1 MRDGIIALI
10 VGMVLVMSGFNSVV
24 LLIAMDNSTEPITVT
39 VDLTGLEPGL
49 NHGLITELEGL
60 QEDVQHIDESQI
72 EEAAHEEASQIQIPV
87 LHRLSPLFS
96 TNSYFVVGDKAYC
109 TDVLGT
115 AKISYGL
122 ASGTEENPEGRTDS
136 VLTELE
142 HDTGNLI
149 IVGGPA
155 VNPIATEFGRYFRIT
170 YENHPDVSFKINA
183 ENESIFLDLTE
194 YPKEDICLVYL
205 GHHKGRNVLMVWGY
219 GWEGTYAGSV
229 FAADPRTWEKYEG
242 AHLFMLRWN
251 DLNRDGLVQKSEIT
265 VEDYL

>member
-24 LLIAMDNSTEPITVT
+24 LLIAMDNPAEPITVT
-39 VDLTGLEPGL
+39 VDLTGLKPGL
-49 NHGLITELEGL
+49 NPGPITELEGL
-60 QEDVQHIDESQI
+60 QEDVQNTDETHP
-72 EEAAHEEASQIQIPV
+72 EDAAREAGQIQTPA
-87 LHRLSPLFS
+87 LHRLSPFFS

-122 ASGTEENPEGRTDS
+122 AAGTAENPEGRTDS

-155 VNPIATEFGRYFRIT
+155 VNSVATEFGRYFRIT

-183 ENESIFLDLTE
+183 ENKSIFLDLTE

-229 FAADPRTWEKYEG
+229 FAADPGTWEEYEG
-242 AHLFMLRWN
+242 AHMFMLRWN

>member
-1 MRDGIIALI
+1 MVI
-10 VGMVLVMSGFNSVV
+10 VL
-24 LLIAMDNSTEPITVT
+24 
-39 VDLTGLEPGL
+39 
-49 NHGLITELEGL
+49 
-60 QEDVQHIDESQI
+60 
-72 EEAAHEEASQIQIPV
+72 
-87 LHRLSPLFS
+87 
-96 TNSYFVVGDKAYC
+96 
-109 TDVLGT
+109 
-115 AKISYGL
+115 YGL

-170 YENHPDVSFKINA
+170 YENYPDVSFKTYENYPDVSFKINA
-183 ENESIFLDLTE
+183 EDESIFLDLTE

-205 GHHKGRNVLMVWGY
+205 GQHKGRNVLMVWGY

-229 FAADPRTWEKYEG
+229 FATDPETWEKYEG

>member
-10 VGMVLVMSGFNSVV
+10 VGMVLVMSGFNSIV
-24 LLIAMDNSTEPITVT
+24 LLIATNDTTEPITVT
-39 VDLTGLEPGL
+39 VDLTGFEPGL

-60 QEDVQHIDESQI
+60 PEDVQHTDINEQ
-72 EEAAHEEASQIQIPV
+72 EAAHNEISQLQTPA
-87 LHRLSPLFS
+87 LHRLSPLFN

-122 ASGTEENPEGRTDS
+122 AAGTAENPEGRTDS

-155 VNPIATEFGRYFRIT
+155 VNPVATEFGRYFRIT

-205 GHHKGRNVLMVWGY
+205 GHHKGRNVLLVWGY

-229 FAADPRTWEKYEG
+229 FAADPETWEKYEG

>member
-24 LLIAMDNSTEPITVT
+24 LLIAMDDPAEPVTVT

-49 NHGLITELEGL
+49 NPGPITELEGL
-60 QEDVQHIDESQI
+60 QEDVQNTDETHP
-72 EEAAHEEASQIQIPV
+72 EDAAREAGQIQTPA
-87 LHRLSPLFS
+87 HRLSPLFN

-122 ASGTEENPEGRTDS
+122 ASGTAENPEGRTDS
-136 VLTELE
+136 VLTESE

-155 VNPIATEFGRYFRIT
+155 VNPIATEFGRHFRVT

-229 FAADPRTWEKYEG
+229 FVADPGTWEKYEG
-242 AHLFMLRWN
+242 AHMFMIRWN

>member
-24 LLIAMDNSTEPITVT
+24 LLIAMENSTESITVA
-39 VDLTGLEPGL
+39 VDLTGLEPNMDPGPV
-49 NHGLITELEGL
+49 TELEGL
-60 QEDVQHIDESQI
+60 PDEVQHTGETQL
-72 EEAAHEEASQIQIPV
+72 EEDDHEVSQIQTPA
-87 LHRLSPLFS
+87 LHRLSPLFN

-122 ASGTEENPEGRTDS
+122 AAGTAENPEGRTDS

-229 FAADPRTWEKYEG
+229 FAADPETWELYEG
-242 AHLFMLRWN
+242 AHMFMLRWN

>member
-24 LLIAMDNSTEPITVT
+24 LLIAMDNPAEPVTVT
-39 VDLTGLEPGL
+39 VDLTGLESNLNPGPT
-49 NHGLITELEGL
+49 TELEGL
-60 QEDVQHIDESQI
+60 PEGVQYSDTNQQED
-72 EEAAHEEASQIQIPV
+72 AHEVNQLQTPA
-87 LHRLSPLFS
+87 HRLSPLFN

-155 VNPIATEFGRYFRIT
+155 VNPVATEFGRYFRIT

-229 FAADPRTWEKYEG
+229 FAADPGTWEKYEG
-242 AHLFMLRWN
+242 AHMFMLRWN

>member
-1 MRDGIIALI
+1 MRDGVIALI

-49 NHGLITELEGL
+49 NPGPTTELEGL
-60 QEDVQHIDESQI
+60 PEGAQHTDTNQQEDAEN
-72 EEAAHEEASQIQIPV
+72 EASQIQTPI

-205 GHHKGRNVLMVWGY
+205 GQHKGRNVLMVWGY

-229 FAADPRTWEKYEG
+229 FAADPGTWELYEG
-242 AHLFMLRWN
+242 AHMFMLRWN

>member
-1 MRDGIIALI
+1 MRDGIIALV

-49 NHGLITELEGL
+49 DPGLTTELEGL
-60 QEDVQHIDESQI
+60 PDEVQPTDVNQREDVDNEV
-72 EEAAHEEASQIQIPV
+72 SQIQTST
-87 LHRLSPLFS
+87 LHRLSPLFN

-122 ASGTEENPEGRTDS
+122 AAGTEENPEGRTDS

-205 GHHKGRNVLMVWGY
+205 EHHKGRNVLMVWGY

-229 FAADPRTWEKYEG
+229 FAADPGTWEKYEG
-242 AHLFMLRWN
+242 AHMFMLRWN